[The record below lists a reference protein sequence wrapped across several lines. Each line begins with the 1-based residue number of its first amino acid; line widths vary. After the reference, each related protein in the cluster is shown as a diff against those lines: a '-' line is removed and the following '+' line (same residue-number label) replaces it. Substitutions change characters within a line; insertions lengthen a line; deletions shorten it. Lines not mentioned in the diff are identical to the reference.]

1 MEGGSLLINMLGWG
15 GLFTEYPGYDRNSH
29 GGCQSR
35 ETRRWLTGKP
45 SGGAKLP
52 ATLESTEWL
61 RLAEWHRSAC
71 FSATGKCQ
79 LPGEKRKNLQQKGD
93 SSLTVTQWKIQ
104 GVVTSPAPGLGKDE
118 GGVVKGR
125 RQAHKKNKPLVSLFY
140 ESSSFDHIVWIFYQS
155 VLLWCI
161 NCKVPN

>member
-93 SSLTVTQWKIQ
+93 SGLTVTQWKIQ
-104 GVVTSPAPGLGKDE
+104 VSVGLISSQAWYLWLPSPYI
-118 GGVVKGR
+118 
-125 RQAHKKNKPLVSLFY
+125 FTW
-140 ESSSFDHIVWIFYQS
+140 SFLCTCLCPNLLLLEYQS
-155 VLLWCI
+155 YWI
-161 NCKVPN
+161 RSHPNSLIFH

>member
-79 LPGEKRKNLQQKGD
+79 LPGEKRQNHQQKGD
-93 SSLTVTQWKIQ
+93 SGLTVTQWKIQ
-104 GVVTSPAPGLGKDE
+104 GVVTSRPQGWGKMKEVWWRE
-118 GGVVKGR
+118 GGKLTR
-125 RQAHKKNKPLVSLFY
+125 KTN
-140 ESSSFDHIVWIFYQS
+140 
-155 VLLWCI
+155 LLRVFFMRVHHLTI
-161 NCKVPN
+161 